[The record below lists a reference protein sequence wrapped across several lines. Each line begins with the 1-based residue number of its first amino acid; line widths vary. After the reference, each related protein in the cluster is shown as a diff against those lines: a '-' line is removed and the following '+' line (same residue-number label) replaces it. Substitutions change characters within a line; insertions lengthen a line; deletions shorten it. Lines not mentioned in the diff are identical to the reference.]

1 MSEATQG
8 QYYDAAL
15 QMAACQPNVR
25 AMFLFHVTDENNLD
39 RWQSGVYYAD
49 GTPKST
55 RALVKQTIQQI
66 QEHAVD
72 CTTVGH
78 EDDGWTLLPDT
89 PKPKKPGKKT
99 HSVQPVSVWTLLSTS

>member
-1 MSEATQG
+1 
-8 QYYDAAL
+8 
-15 QMAACQPNVR
+15 VR

-55 RALVKQTIQQI
+55 LPVVRQTIQQI
-66 QEHAVD
+66 HDGAVD
-72 CTTVGH
+72 CTVAGH

-89 PKPKKPGKKT
+89 PTQPKSKKPGKK
-99 HSVQPVSVWTLLSTS
+99 SRALSPASLWTLLSTS